1 MRHKSNRLR
10 LNQKPDHSRALE
22 RNVVTSILLYE
33 SIRTIKKRALVVRPI
48 VDGLITTAKT
58 QAPHIAIRAINR
70 VVTDKNA
77 SRKLMEVLRQRYAT
91 RTGGYTTIKAIGSRK
106 GDGAEVV
113 EFALV
118 DAVIASPVAAPEKKV
133 KKTTKTTERTTK
145 TSKNT
150 KTTKKEIEEKTIPS
164 ASSL

>member
-10 LNQKPDHSRALE
+10 LNQKPDHSRSLE
-22 RNVVTSILLYE
+22 RNIVTSILLYE

-58 QAPHIAIRAINR
+58 KPTHIAIRAINR

-106 GDGAEVV
+106 GDGADVV

-118 DAVIASPVAAPEKKV
+118 DAVIATPAAAPEKKEKKAAAP
-133 KKTTKTTERTTK
+133 KKTAPKAKSVSAEKTSSPTKT
-145 TSKNT
+145 
-150 KTTKKEIEEKTIPS
+150 PS
-164 ASSL
+164 